1 MYRRQFPANRNFLE
15 VALYIALFPQLIAG
29 PIVRYK
35 TVAKQ
40 LHQRRHTLGRA
51 SAGAKIFVIGL
62 AQKVLIADVV
72 SPVVEAVFDQT
83 PAPTLANSW
92 LGLLSYTIQIYFD
105 FAGYSN
111 MAIGLALCL
120 GIGLPRNFR
129 MPYRSQSITEFWHR
143 WHISLSTWLRDYLF
157 IPLGG
162 SRGGVLSTYRN
173 LVTVFLLCGLWHGA
187 SWNFVLWGVWHG
199 SFLIFERLGFTGVL
213 SRVSPVVRSIYV
225 LFAVMGGW
233 VLFRARD
240 LSSAGDM
247 YAGLVGLNDAHALS
261 FKVHLVLQPAFFVA
275 LVAGCALSTLSLP
288 MKLPNILRPIL
299 PITDAAWSFGLMVL
313 VVVSAAV
320 GTYSPFLYFR
330 F

>member
-1 MYRRQFPANRNFLE
+1 M
-15 VALYIALFPQLIAG
+15 
-29 PIVRYK
+29 
-35 TVAKQ
+35 
-40 LHQRRHTLGRA
+40 
-51 SAGAKIFVIGL
+51 
-62 AQKVLIADVV
+62 
-72 SPVVEAVFDQT
+72 
-83 PAPTLANSW
+83 
-92 LGLLSYTIQIYFD
+92 
-105 FAGYSN
+105 
-111 MAIGLALCL
+111 
-120 GIGLPRNFR
+120 
-129 MPYRSQSITEFWHR
+129 
-143 WHISLSTWLRDYLF
+143 
-157 IPLGG
+157 
-162 SRGGVLSTYRN
+162 
-173 LVTVFLLCGLWHGA
+173 
-187 SWNFVLWGVWHG
+187 LWGVWHG
-199 SFLIFERLGFTGVL
+199 SFLIFERLGFTRVL

-261 FKVHLVLQPAFFVA
+261 FKIHLVLQPAFFVA
-275 LVAGCALSTLSLP
+275 LVAGCALSTLALP